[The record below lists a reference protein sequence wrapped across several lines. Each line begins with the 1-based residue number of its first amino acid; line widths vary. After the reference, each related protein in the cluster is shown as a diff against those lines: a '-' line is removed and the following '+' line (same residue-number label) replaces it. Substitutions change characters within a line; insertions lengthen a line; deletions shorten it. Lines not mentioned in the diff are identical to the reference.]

1 MNPKSFTRKKKNRGV
16 ARAVARGGDGSTT
29 VMSKNKLNFIEPGF
43 IESNII
49 QKTNDLKDKANSA
62 VNSAV
67 NSVANV
73 IPTLDLNA
81 AQMKIE
87 NDAKLAAAKLKGELN
102 KQARF
107 AAAKLKKETADE
119 IKEDEIKED
128 EIKVVKDEIKE
139 DEIKEDE
146 IKEDEN
152 KVVKDENKVVK
163 DENKVETAEETEAR
177 EAEEAAAAAREAEK
191 AALIEALKIEI
202 EEIEKELETLQPA
215 MAKIN
220 EKSIQ
225 IELRNKNKENKDN
238 LTIEELEPKELE
250 TFKNYVAIYKKLIEK
265 NDELYKAEN
274 SSTEEWSLTSV
285 ILAPVKKFLG
295 NLLGNINKM
304 GAKATMAS
312 VTGMTSFVVACY
324 KEIQPKLIEFA
335 KLKGETEL
343 ALKQATQMPDIAAVA
358 NTDANTDATVAKAVG
373 GGRARNSNLKEI
385 QRGGAAAAKR
395 VENSIKQFLGSS
407 ITSSHILNMIKRKTK
422 VKRNRESKGTRQS
435 RRRAKSQ

>member
-1 MNPKSFTRKKKNRGV
+1 MNPKSFTRKKKNRGISGATV
-16 ARAVARGGDGSTT
+16 VARGGDGSTA
-29 VMSKNKLNFIEPGF
+29 VMSRDKLNFIEPGF

-87 NDAKLAAAKLKGELN
+87 NDAKLAAAKLKGELD
-102 KQARF
+102 KQARV
-107 AAAKLKKETADE
+107 AAAKLKKVGKEEIKVETADE
-119 IKEDEIKED
+119 IKVETA
-128 EIKVVKDEIKE
+128 
-139 DEIKEDE
+139 
-146 IKEDEN
+146 DEN
-152 KVVKDENKVVK
+152 KVEKDENKVEK
-163 DENKVETAEETEAR
+163 DENKVETAEEIEAR

-202 EEIEKELETLQPA
+202 EEIEKELNKLQPE

-220 EKSIQ
+220 EKSEQ

-238 LTIEELEPKELE
+238 LTIEELETPELE
-250 TFKNYVAIYKKLIEK
+250 TFKNYVAIYKKLIET

-285 ILAPVKKFLG
+285 FLAPVKKFLG

-343 ALKQATQMPDIAAVA
+343 ALKQATQMPEIAVPAVPAVPDIAVPDIAVP
-358 NTDANTDATVAKAVG
+358 DVAVG

>member
-16 ARAVARGGDGSTT
+16 SGATVVARGGDGSTA
-29 VMSKNKLNFIEPGF
+29 VMSRDKLNFIEPGF

-87 NDAKLAAAKLKGELN
+87 NDAKLAAAKLKGELD
-102 KQARF
+102 KQARV
-107 AAAKLKKETADE
+107 AAAKLKKVGKEEIKVETADE
-119 IKEDEIKED
+119 IKVETA
-128 EIKVVKDEIKE
+128 
-139 DEIKEDE
+139 
-146 IKEDEN
+146 DEN
-152 KVVKDENKVVK
+152 KVEK
-163 DENKVETAEETEAR
+163 DENKVETAEEIEAR

-191 AALIEALKIEI
+191 AALIEALKKEI
-202 EEIEKELETLQPA
+202 EEIEKELNKLQPA

-220 EKSIQ
+220 EKSEQ

-238 LTIEELEPKELE
+238 LTIEELETPELE

-343 ALKQATQMPDIAAVA
+343 ALKQATQMPEIAVPAVPGIDIADIPAVPVPA
-358 NTDANTDATVAKAVG
+358 VAVG